1 MPTASLFSST
11 KRKHIR
17 FQTKN
22 QKYRRKSNSLK
33 CPLENSTV
41 VYFAQT
47 NYSQLSQ
54 NGLPC
59 RFYTV
64 RICRVVSCDVVPCGV
79 VPCGA
84 APRPAVRSVSSCL
97 ASCRVKENSHFTLQ
111 HFQQKRLTPEYLD
124 EREIFFFSKQTG
136 WKFI

>member
-17 FQTKN
+17 FLTKN
-22 QKYRRKSNSLK
+22 QKYKRKSNSLK
-33 CPLENSTV
+33 CPLENSTI

-64 RICRVVSCDVVPCGV
+64 RICRVVSCDVVLCGV
-79 VPCGA
+79 
-84 APRPAVRSVSSCL
+84 APRPAVRSMSSCL
-97 ASCRVKENSHFTLQ
+97 ASCRLKEKSHFTLQ
-111 HFQQKRLTPEYLD
+111 HFQQKGLTPEYLD